1 VQSQVSRVTI
11 PTSPTTLVRQFT
23 RTDSPS
29 DSITPPATP
38 SPKSLSPT
46 YTPREEDV
54 PSQMHSK
61 DVQQPETQPSR
72 AATLPRL
79 TQRSTETPH
88 SPPWSLFQTSIQEH
102 EIPPPLS
109 YRALHAV
116 PVPPTT
122 LYPQR
127 AIYALSVPPAT
138 LVRHARDRGKKETL
152 MAIGMHARDTGGVV

>member
-1 VQSQVSRVTI
+1 VTI
-11 PTSPTTLVRQFT
+11 PASPTTLVRQFT
-23 RTDSPS
+23 RTESPS
-29 DSITPPATP
+29 ESTTPPATP

-46 YTPREEDV
+46 HTPREEDV
-54 PSQMHSK
+54 PSQMPSNE
-61 DVQQPETQPSR
+61 VEQPEIQPPR

-79 TQRSTETPH
+79 TQRSTETLD
-88 SPPWSLFQTSIQEH
+88 SPPCTRSLFETSIQEH

-127 AIYALSVPPAT
+127 AIYATSVPPAT